1 MARAALGW
9 GVRDL
14 SRIAKV
20 STDTVSRLERGEELK
35 ERTLDALAAV
45 MEGAGIEFLPDN
57 GVRLR
62 PPPAPI
68 RASSNPAPARKPRTA
83 GKPAPRPPRAQKTP
97 KAQAAFSR
105 PMSKLEQI
113 RALREQGAR

>member
-1 MARAALGW
+1 MVTVSRISTIQSKMARAALGW

-45 MEGAGIEFLPDN
+45 MEAAGIEFLPDN
-57 GVRLR
+57 GVRLKAAQ
-62 PPPAPI
+62 PGQPSAG
-68 RASSNPAPARKPRTA
+68 SGPAPARKPRAT
-83 GKPAPRPPRAQKTP
+83 GKPRPPRAQKTP
-97 KAQAAFSR
+97 KAQAA
-105 PMSKLEQI
+105 
-113 RALREQGAR
+113 